1 MSFRCLF
8 LDPHLTIYHSNVGVQ
23 IIYMLELG
31 MSTSFLFQVFLNTV
45 LFIYLF
51 IYMFFPAVA
60 RTLREMAESK
70 AHAQEEVVHW
80 KNKYEMERLRN
91 AKIEHVVAPD
101 HTSLGK

>member
-1 MSFRCLF
+1 
-8 LDPHLTIYHSNVGVQ
+8 
-23 IIYMLELG
+23 
-31 MSTSFLFQVFLNTV
+31 
-45 LFIYLF
+45 
-51 IYMFFPAVA
+51 MFFAAVA